1 MEIVSTKS
9 SVLFDL
15 IKGRRTVY
23 PYAYS
28 EKEIE
33 YSILEKI
40 MEAAT
45 WAPNHGMTEPWR
57 FRVFK
62 NDERSTLANFLFSTY
77 KSLIKG
83 DDFNEKKAEK
93 LKIWPLKSA
102 AIIAVAMKKG
112 ENPKIPLIEEERA
125 VAAAIQNMLLM
136 AYSYGIGSYW
146 STGKVVYSNEMKSY
160 LGIDKDDQ
168 LIGLIYFGYPR
179 DEIQSKKR
187 SSINDK
193 ML

>member
-1 MEIVSTKS
+1 MEIVSTKA

-33 YSILEKI
+33 SSILEKI
-40 MEAAT
+40 MEAAI

-62 NDERSTLANFLFSTY
+62 NDERSALANFLFSTY
-77 KSLIKG
+77 RSLMKG

-112 ENPKIPLIEEERA
+112 ENPKIPVEEEERA

-168 LIGLIYFGYPR
+168 LIGLIYFGYPIG
-179 DEIQSKKR
+179 EIQSKKR
-187 SSINDK
+187 RSINDN